1 LFPPFLA
8 NIFALVVTLDST
20 YAFPFVGAVAA
31 EVIIANAVVDVRE
44 WDVDGLMALVLAVE
58 AGQS

>member
-8 NIFALVVTLDST
+8 NLFALVVTPDST
-20 YAFPFVGAVAA
+20 YALPFVGTVAA
-31 EVIIANAVVDVRE
+31 EVIVANTVVDVRE
-44 WDVDGLMALVLAVE
+44 WDVDGLMALVFAVE